1 MSNII
6 NNIFNQKKME
16 SRINEHDEKFE
27 DLIDKTALNKW
38 IDKLEKDELRDEKKN
53 YLKFYDIILKELLGY
68 ETDDVEFEED
78 NGKEGRPVEF
88 TLKKDD
94 KPYAVIEVKGTTYKD
109 LSKRYGNSQSPVE
122 QVTNYAS
129 AKGEIK
135 WAIVTNYDEFR
146 FFNPFARDKYISF
159 KFRQLKDENIL
170 KQFLLIF
177 SKYSLIEKEIP
188 KKLLNDTHLIERDLE
203 DEFYELYSETRSMLI
218 KEIEFTSED
227 IDRIE
232 AIRLSQLILNRY
244 IFLCFA
250 EDLHLIEEETTT
262 DILTNPLINKTLSET
277 HSMMWRSLNDLFI
290 FAKEGNPERNIL
302 NFNGGLF
309 EEELS
314 NLKIRDKIFDLNF
327 YDDCYKEWKF
337 EEKYEEIEEKLGV
350 YKDTVNPIYKNLLI
364 ISSFDFGSEVDVNI
378 LGHIFEHSI
387 GDIEELKDD
396 DREQRQNDG
405 IFYTPPYITEYICRN
420 TIIPYLSK
428 SGEANTVEQLI
439 SEYNLSSSEL
449 DKLDEKLKNIKIVD
463 PACGSGAFL
472 NKATDVLLDIHE
484 YFHSVRYA
492 NSAGKLDQWFDSV
505 ENRRQILHNNIYGV
519 DLNEES
525 VEITKLSLFLKL
537 STTSGIKQGFK
548 LPNLDKNIKCGNSLV
563 SDKNIDDKAFNWREE
578 FKEIFNNGGF
588 DIIVGNPPYIK
599 EKKNKK
605 AFTPIKNSKYYQ
617 GKMDIWTFFGSIAL
631 DLIKDDGLISFIA
644 PNNWVT
650 NAGASKFRNK
660 VNDEAK
666 FEKYIDF
673 GNYKVFDDAEIQTMI
688 YIMKKNSENISY
700 SFDYR
705 KILNDKLTREE
716 VNNLLYI
723 TGDNNNFTQFKT
735 LFDRNIN
742 KDEYFNFN
750 EKDIAN
756 ILNKLPNKNVI
767 YLKDSEISQGIVP
780 NPDKV
785 NSRNI
790 KKIDNLT
797 IEKYNITVGDN
808 VFVFPRGY
816 LENLTDFEKEFLKP
830 TYEPTDMGKYRF
842 PYTYSNELLYL
853 TPLNTKNIDLSSI
866 KNLISHLTP
875 YFDIMEDRRENK
887 KGSRENYHLHWQR
900 DEQFFDVGE
909 KILCVR
915 KCDKP
920 TFIYTTEKA
929 YVQLSFNIIKT
940 ERISLKYLTG
950 ILNSNIIEFWLK
962 YKGKMQGNNY
972 QIDAEPLTKIPI
984 RYEKNNLNKLIE
996 NITEDIIGYN
1006 SNLSEEIYKFNK
1018 WINRTIPTNLNIG
1031 IEYYNLTYDE
1041 FLLEL
1046 KNQGA
1051 NINSRDMQELIEE
1064 EFNKSINLIKPLLNK
1079 IMESEKLLNK
1089 YVYEL
1094 YNLNPKDIEIIEK
1107 NLNN

>member
-1 MSNII
+1 M
-6 NNIFNQKKME
+6 
-16 SRINEHDEKFE
+16 
-27 DLIDKTALNKW
+27 
-38 IDKLEKDELRDEKKN
+38 
-53 YLKFYDIILKELLGY
+53 
-68 ETDDVEFEED
+68 
-78 NGKEGRPVEF
+78 
-88 TLKKDD
+88 
-94 KPYAVIEVKGTTYKD
+94 
-109 LSKRYGNSQSPVE
+109 
-122 QVTNYAS
+122 
-129 AKGEIK
+129 
-135 WAIVTNYDEFR
+135 
-146 FFNPFARDKYISF
+146 
-159 KFRQLKDENIL
+159 
-170 KQFLLIF
+170 
-177 SKYSLIEKEIP
+177 
-188 KKLLNDTHLIERDLE
+188 
-203 DEFYELYSETRSMLI
+203 
-218 KEIEFTSED
+218 
-227 IDRIE
+227 
-232 AIRLSQLILNRY
+232 
-244 IFLCFA
+244 
-250 EDLHLIEEETTT
+250 
-262 DILTNPLINKTLSET
+262 
-277 HSMMWRSLNDLFI
+277 
-290 FAKEGNPERNIL
+290 
-302 NFNGGLF
+302 
-309 EEELS
+309 
-314 NLKIRDKIFDLNF
+314 NF

-816 LENLTDFEKEFLKP
+816 LKNLTDFEKEFLKP